1 MDHLKEYYLNL
12 KEYCRTDIAYTTIED
27 VRTKTKSDQL
37 PTFFFAEVMKYFY
50 LAFSQNPTVNLGTHI
65 FTTEAHPFQID
76 NYDLKKIKDNLG
88 IQ

>member
-1 MDHLKEYYLNL
+1 
-12 KEYCRTDIAYTTIED
+12 
-27 VRTKTKSDQL
+27 
-37 PTFFFAEVMKYFY
+37 MKYFY